1 MSSGLTDKQLTIAI
15 KSSDADAF
23 KTFYHKYFEKIF
35 QFLWGLTL
43 NPEHARD
50 LTQEAFLRIWVT
62 RDRLQPERSIKA
74 YLYRIANNLA
84 VDDLRKKLS
93 QADYLEQ
100 MPAAETASFQEENV
114 LLREKILSSIDE
126 LPDPLRLVFTLSRF
140 EGLKYTEIAEAL
152 DVSIKTV
159 ESRMSKALKI
169 LRKKVHPFLATIL
182 ALHFFS

>member
-1 MSSGLTDKQLTIAI
+1 MRSDLNDNELTIAI
-15 KSSDADAF
+15 KRSDADAF
-23 KTFYHKYFEKIF
+23 KAFYHKYFKKIF
-35 QFLWGLTL
+35 QFLWGLTQ
-43 NPEHARD
+43 NSEHARD

-62 RDRLQPERSIKA
+62 RERLQPERSIKA

-84 VDDLRKKLS
+84 VDHLRKKRS
-93 QADYLEQ
+93 QAEYLEQ
-100 MPAAETASFQEENV
+100 MPPGETASFQEENV
-114 LLREKILSSIDE
+114 LLREKILSSIEE

-140 EGLKYTEIAEAL
+140 EDLKYTEIAEAL
-152 DVSIKTV
+152 EVSIKTV